1 MFARHAPVTIRFVE
15 ALPPL
20 ERCRAA
26 DPEDAAYGCSPGSA
40 SLTQHSIRKQVK
52 SMTPTPPPMPSR
64 ARNEAQAAAKRPAHG
79 SQPRNRRTL
88 KRRVRRLIYLSSL
101 INLVIFGMLMLTLV
115 VLIFKPIAAVATN
128 YISSTIAE
136 EINSRPFLE
145 EINIERLE
153 DFDPATPEAQGWIRS
168 LGHMTKV
175 DYFLPFM
182 DWQLGDAKEVAQQ
195 AADKVAPG
203 QVELTLDHKEDDM
216 VFMRIEL
223 NGSVVYESGED
234 APMDWLLATLERY
247 YDAASTKPL
256 LSASGAEIGS
266 VTVGLSPVAAL
277 FMLSFTTLLFLV
289 MIVIMLIITLIL
301 SKLFTIPILKPL
313 TQLNANIKAIAEEH
327 YEDLADNRIVV
338 KRPLREIEALADST
352 NLIMRKM
359 QDYADMLQEQ
369 NEELEA
375 QNNELQESRA
385 AIQAAQQEI
394 MRKEAA
400 LRNLMNHA
408 GQGFLTF
415 GSDLCIHPVYSLQC
429 GNLLAG
435 CAPIA
440 GSKFSEL
447 LAQGDDEHRVFLEN
461 VLMKVLQEPDPAK
474 RSVYMPLLTEEFE
487 MNGRQIH
494 IDYKIIPDP
503 EREGSEIY
511 MAVLTDIT
519 EKRALESQ
527 MEAERNTLKM
537 VVRIMVDFAEF
548 SAGVK
553 DYRKFMDLELEQL
566 AVKQEP
572 MKDKLL
578 VLFRLLHTYKG
589 TFAQWGLSHTTAK
602 LHEAES
608 LLSRL
613 IKEPMPPEPA
623 ELLSLIRSLG
633 LIDALEADLQVLKD
647 NVGDHFFEDR
657 DVLVI
662 DKARLLEIEKKMLG
676 TLSPLDCK
684 LLLPELR
691 KLRYKPFK
699 EMLKGYPG
707 YALSLAERMEKYI
720 HPFEITGEDFLAD
733 TDKFGD
739 LGRSLIHVFRNAIDH
754 GIETAEERS
763 AAGKE
768 EYANLICR
776 IGQAGGMITLMI
788 ADDGKGID
796 TDALRARAAAAGIVD
811 AETLRLADELEV
823 QQLIFR
829 DEMSTK
835 EQVSELSGRGIGLSS
850 VKAEV
855 ELLGGEIAVASE
867 RGKGTV
873 FHITL
878 PADDLSGL
886 PQLGLPAAV
895 EPIVETTEHFF
906 RTQADIGFRMPHEP
920 LAPSG
925 SDKLSLQKV
934 TTFIN
939 VRGAVE
945 GIFVLSVDDPL
956 SRALLRHM
964 VIGGLPPEEEDSY
977 VEEGLAEAANIIL
990 GNSLRK
996 LDALEEFILMDPPIT
1011 FHTEGASVKYADS
1024 DIWTCRLHAEEGSL
1038 LAGFVVLKKSHS

>member
-1 MFARHAPVTIRFVE
+1 
-15 ALPPL
+15 
-20 ERCRAA
+20 
-26 DPEDAAYGCSPGSA
+26 
-40 SLTQHSIRKQVK
+40 
-52 SMTPTPPPMPSR
+52 MTPAPSHNPHAAPGR
-64 ARNEAQAAAKRPAHG
+64 ATGGATAG
-79 SQPRNRRTL
+79 SHRNRRTL
-88 KRRVRRLIYLSSL
+88 KRRVRRLIYLSSS
-101 INLVIFGMLMLTLV
+101 INLVIFGILMLLLV
-115 VLIFKPIAAVATN
+115 GLIFKPIADVATN
-128 YISSTIAE
+128 YISSSTAE

-145 EINIERLE
+145 EMNIERLE
-153 DFDPATPEAQGWIRS
+153 DFEAASQEAQGWIHS
-168 LGHMTKV
+168 LERKTKV

-182 DWQLGDAKEVAQQ
+182 DWQVGDAQEAAQQ
-195 AADKVAPG
+195 AADKVSPG
-203 QVELTLDHKEDDM
+203 AVELTIEEKTREDDM

-223 NGSVVYESGED
+223 NGKVVYSNGEN
-234 APMDWLLATLERY
+234 ASMDWLLVTLERF
-247 YDAASTKPL
+247 YDASTTKPL
-256 LSASGAEIGS
+256 YGSSGEELGS

-277 FMLSFTTLLFLV
+277 VMLSFTLVLFVV
-289 MIVIMLIITLIL
+289 MVVIMLIITLIL

-327 YEDLADNRIVV
+327 YEDVADNRIEL

-352 NLIMRKM
+352 NMIMRKM
-359 QDYADMLQEQ
+359 QTYADMLEEQ

-375 QNNELQESRA
+375 QNSELQESRE

-394 MRKEAA
+394 ARKEAA
-400 LRNLMNHA
+400 LRNLLNHA

-415 GSDLCIHPVYSLQC
+415 GADLRIHPVFSLQC
-429 GNLLAG
+429 SSLLAD
-435 CAPIA
+435 CAQIP
-440 GSKFSEL
+440 GSSFPEL

-461 VLMKVLQEPDPAK
+461 VLTKVLQERDSGK
-474 RSVYMPLLTEEFE
+474 RAVYMPLLTEEFE
-487 MNGRQIH
+487 MGGRQIH

-503 EREGSEIY
+503 EQEANEIY

-537 VVRIMVDFAEF
+537 VVRIMVDYPEFA
-548 SAGVK
+548 AAVK
-553 DYRKFMDLELEQL
+553 DYRKFMALDLDQL
-566 AVKQEP
+566 AAKQEP
-572 MKDKLL
+572 MKDKLM
-578 VLFRLLHTYKG
+578 VLFRHLHTYKG
-589 TFAQWGLSHTTAK
+589 TFAQWGLRHATAK

-608 LLSRL
+608 MLARL
-613 IKEPMPPEPA
+613 GREPVLPEPA
-623 ELLSLIRSLG
+623 ELLGLIRSYG
-633 LIDALEADLQVLKD
+633 LIDALEADLQVLKE
-647 NVGDHFFEDR
+647 NVGDNFFDDR
-657 DVLVI
+657 DVLMI

-699 EMLKGYPG
+699 ELLKGYPG
-707 YALSLAERMEKYI
+707 YALGVAERMGKYV
-720 HPFEITGEDFLAD
+720 HPFEVTGEDFLAD
-733 TDKFGD
+733 TDKYGD
-739 LGRSLIHVFRNAIDH
+739 FGRSLVHIFRNAIDH

-776 IGQAGGMITLMI
+776 IQQERGMITIMI

-796 TDALRARAAAAGIVD
+796 TEALRRRAAAAGIAD
-811 AETLRLADELEV
+811 ADMLERADELEV

-829 DEMSTK
+829 DELSTK

-855 ELLGGEIAVASE
+855 ELLGGEIAVASQH
-867 RGKGTV
+867 GKGTV

-886 PQLGLPAAV
+886 QQLGMPEAI
-895 EPIVETTEHFF
+895 EPLVETAEHFF
-906 RTQADIGFRMPHEP
+906 RTQAEISFHAPHEP
-920 LAPSG
+920 LCHTG
-925 SDKLSLQKV
+925 TDKLSLQKV

-956 SRALLRHM
+956 SRSLLRHM
-964 VIGGLPPEEEDSY
+964 VIGGLPTEEEDNY
-977 VEEGLAEAANIIL
+977 VEDGLAEAANIIL

-996 LDALEEFILMDPPIT
+996 LEALEEFILMDPPIT
-1011 FHTEGASVKYADS
+1011 FQTAGASVKYADS
-1024 DIWTCRLHAEEGSL
+1024 DIWTCRLHSDEGSL
-1038 LAGFVVLKKSHS
+1038 LAGFVMLKKSNA